1 MNLHFFPR
9 PIFFSRHGQSLYNVD
24 ERVGGDPDLSKEGYK
39 YADKLNLF
47 MQKQFPTEESR
58 KNILFLTSTLKRA
71 YTTAGHIKIGLEPI
85 KMKCLEE
92 INCGTCDGMTYEEIA
107 KKYPFEHSERKL
119 DKLGYR
125 YPRGESYL
133 DLIHRIEPV
142 IFEIERQADP
152 VIVVAH

>member
-1 MNLHFFPR
+1 
-9 PIFFSRHGQSLYNVD
+9 
-24 ERVGGDPDLSKEGYK
+24 
-39 YADKLNLF
+39 
-47 MQKQFPTEESR
+47 
-58 KNILFLTSTLKRA
+58 
-71 YTTAGHIKIGLEPI
+71 
-85 KMKCLEE
+85 MKCLEE
-92 INCGTCDGMTYEEIA
+92 INCGTCDGMTYEDIA

-152 VIVVAH
+152 VIIVAHQAVLRCLYAYFTCNDKAIINEVPHMDVPLHCVFKLEPQAFSVRELRYNINIENGEYTE